1 MDRQGI
7 CALLEE
13 AEVEYVL
20 PGEASGEA
28 ADDAYGNVVVV
39 LPGEKRLKT
48 NCIFI
53 PQEGM
58 FRVEAF
64 ISRAVEEAQDEVYK
78 LLLQANRK
86 TFGVHYTL
94 DHNNDIYLVGQF
106 PDSTTPEDVQRILGT
121 ILERADGDF
130 NRILERGFASSI
142 RHEWAW
148 RLSRGE
154 PTMNLAAFA
163 HLKPSEQEVQL
174 LAPPPGSELAHEV
187 AASGAESAAGGAEG
201 AADEAEEEPAPRKH
215 TPQAPPAPPTRGT

>member
-7 CALLEE
+7 CDLLDQ
-13 AEVEYVL
+13 ADVEYTL
-20 PGEASGEA
+20 PSQS
-28 ADDAYGNVVVV
+28 DDNVVVV

-53 PQEGM
+53 PQDGM
-58 FRVEAF
+58 FRIEAF
-64 ISRAVEEAQDEVYK
+64 ISRAVEEAEAEVYK

-94 DHNNDIYLVGQF
+94 DRNNDIYLVGQF
-106 PDSTTPEDVQRILGT
+106 PDSTTADDLQRVLGQ
-121 ILERADGDF
+121 ILERADQDF

-154 PTMNLAAFA
+154 PTMNLAAFT
-163 HLKPSEQEVQL
+163 HLKPSEQEIQL
-174 LAPPPGSELAHEV
+174 LAPPPGSTLASEI
-187 AASGAESAAGGAEG
+187 ENPTDENGGGEQK
-201 AADEAEEEPAPRKH
+201 D
-215 TPQAPPAPPTRGT
+215 

>member
-1 MDRQGI
+1 MDRTRI
-7 CALLEE
+7 CELLDE
-13 AEVEYVL
+13 AEVEYTL
-20 PGEASGEA
+20 PEGPAGQ
-28 ADDAYGNVVVV
+28 DGNVVVV

-53 PQEGM
+53 PQDGM

-64 ISRAVEEAQDEVYK
+64 VCRAVEEGQEEVYK
-78 LLLQANRK
+78 LLLRANRRS
-86 TFGVHYTL
+86 FGVHYTL
-94 DHNNDIYLVGQF
+94 DRNNDIYLVGQF
-106 PDSTTPEDVQRILGT
+106 SDNTSSEDIQRILGQV
-121 ILERADGDF
+121 LERADADF

-174 LAPPPGSELAHEV
+174 LAPPPGSKLASE
-187 AASGAESAAGGAEG
+187 AKSPSAPDLDGTSDGTEHG
-201 AADEAEEEPAPRKH
+201 RADGSEQGEAEETKADPEE
-215 TPQAPPAPPTRGT
+215 

>member
-1 MDRQGI
+1 MKHQAI
-7 CALLEE
+7 CELLEK
-13 AEVEYVL
+13 AEVEYTV
-20 PGEASGEA
+20 PESAGGPH
-28 ADDAYGNVVVV
+28 DVVVVV

-48 NCIFI
+48 NCLFI
-53 PQEGM
+53 PQDGM

-64 ISRAVEEAQDEVYK
+64 VCRAVEEAQEDVYA
-78 LLLQANRK
+78 LLLHANRR

-94 DHNNDIYLVGQF
+94 DGNNDIYLVGQF
-106 PDSTTPEDVQRILGT
+106 PDTTTPDDIQRILGQ

-163 HLKPSEQEVQL
+163 RLRPSEQEIAL
-174 LAPPPGSELAHEV
+174 LAPPPGSRLADTAHSPSVVQE
-187 AASGAESAAGGAEG
+187 AAGE
-201 AADEAEEEPAPRKH
+201 DKEKSEEESQPN
-215 TPQAPPAPPTRGT
+215 